1 MLDSWFYKIPTYC
14 KCNLKG
20 LCKNCSCSKSNNLC
34 INCLPLRAGHCY
46 NQSHSGS
53 LICPP
58 CLSTTS
64 DPDDVANDV
73 ASSTHKSPSESLVTW
88 VFSSPIPVSD
98 GFSLGSDHS
107 DPGSDPVTRISISSD
122 HVSSQLSSVPNLPQF
137 TVLEAPS
144 FFWGNHTGRE
154 CCLALSECYDEAI
167 HWRHNLF
174 KVPSGRA
181 GNLFVRELTR
191 LFTA

>member
-1 MLDSWFYKIPTYC
+1 M
-14 KCNLKG
+14 
-20 LCKNCSCSKSNNLC
+20 
-34 INCLPLRAGHCY
+34 
-46 NQSHSGS
+46 
-53 LICPP
+53 
-58 CLSTTS
+58 
-64 DPDDVANDV
+64 ANDV
-73 ASSTHKSPSESLVTW
+73 ASSTHKSPSESLVTG

-154 CCLALSECYDEAI
+154 CFLALSECYDEAI

-191 LFTA
+191 LFTAYAEGSSLESAALTTKTSCTVQV

>member
-1 MLDSWFYKIPTYC
+1 M
-14 KCNLKG
+14 
-20 LCKNCSCSKSNNLC
+20 
-34 INCLPLRAGHCY
+34 
-46 NQSHSGS
+46 
-53 LICPP
+53 
-58 CLSTTS
+58 
-64 DPDDVANDV
+64 ANDV
-73 ASSTHKSPSESLVTW
+73 ASSTHKSPSESLVTR

-107 DPGSDPVTRISISSD
+107 DPSSDPVTRINISSD
-122 HVSSQLSSVPNLPQF
+122 HVSSQLSSVPNLPLQF

-144 FFWGNHTGRE
+144 FLWGNHTGRE

-191 LFTA
+191 LFTAYAEGSSLESAALTTKTSCTVQV